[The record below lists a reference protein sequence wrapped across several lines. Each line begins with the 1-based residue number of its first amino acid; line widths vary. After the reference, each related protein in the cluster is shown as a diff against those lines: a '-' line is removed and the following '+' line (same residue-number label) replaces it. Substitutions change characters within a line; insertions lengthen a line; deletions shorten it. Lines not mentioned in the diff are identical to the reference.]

1 MDAPLRKSWR
11 NKLTKGKLHGV
22 RYNFQNIWTKGY
34 KNHFAASFIE
44 SVGARNQS
52 RLSSYYCTCGLRSK
66 VSAYGDGS
74 KFKIT
79 SSEPYLD
86 QIYIAAKMIKWC
98 ALTLNL
104 RVTGIGQMRIFAASY
119 IFKSQSSLHRTA
131 FGGRRAERERE
142 SEDFLLGKMLSSC
155 LSCLGR
161 NKI

>member
-104 RVTGIGQMRIFAASY
+104 SHWDRPNENICGKLYFQVAV
-119 IFKSQSSLHRTA
+119 KSPQNCIW
-131 FGGRRAERERE
+131 GKKGRERERE
-142 SEDFLLGKMLSSC
+142 WRLST
-155 LSCLGR
+155 G
-161 NKI
+161 